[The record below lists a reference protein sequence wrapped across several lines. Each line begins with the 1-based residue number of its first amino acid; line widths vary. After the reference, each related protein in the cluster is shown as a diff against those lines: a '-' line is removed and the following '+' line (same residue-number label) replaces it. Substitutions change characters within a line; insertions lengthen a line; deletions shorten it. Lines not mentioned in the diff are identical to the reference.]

1 MAYYCSD
8 CEYLN
13 EKKKKIDGIYE
24 CKKIKK
30 DVLANAEACDKFEE
44 CYSRNWYEKQVL
56 YDKGK
61 EAQNKPSDASLAPYA
76 IGLILLLLFC
86 IIATLLG
93 FA

>member
-13 EKKKKIDGIYE
+13 EEKKKVDGLYE

-30 DVLANAEACDKFEE
+30 NVLANTPACEKFSVT
-44 CYSRNWYEKQVL
+44 YSRTWYEKQDL

-61 EAQNKPSDASLAPYA
+61 EAQNNPGDTSLTAYF
-76 IGLILLLLFC
+76 IGLGLLLLFC